1 MNTNDPIEE
10 LFRERSNETVGEKPR
25 DLVWKRIESGLKDKE
40 KKEKPIREFISSV
53 WFSAAVFALIAVP
66 YFVLFI
72 ENLNSAQNKENSV
85 EFVKTDSPIIEEEK
99 SVQLDTIQTNINSD
113 KSLDTSIEI
122 VKNGK
127 IKEQPVYKVI
137 EGVPGSAS
145 YHQAEYPALSSA
157 SANATVYSSAPQSME
172 ERTKVLDSIEK
183 QDQFAVAAKSNAI
196 QLNDSLAKKRVV
208 IRGVSK
214 MKDTSDQMKMT
225 VVAANKE
232 VSKEVLQ
239 NTSAIQV
246 SPKKTSVKKSEIKY
260 KPFLLTVK
268 SDILRTNF
276 KLLKKSSNKVS
287 FQNKSIVV
295 SFEKVNNTII
305 LTTTEPNIDPTL
317 LGTLEKNKKEIYTYY
332 QNIKK

>member
-40 KKEKPIREFISSV
+40 KKEKPISEFISSV

-214 MKDTSDQMKMT
+214 MKNTSDQMKMT
-225 VVAANKE
+225 VVAASKE
-232 VSKEVLQ
+232 VSKEVSQ

-276 KLLKKSSNKVS
+276 KLLKKSLNKVS